1 MFYINQRWL
10 GGLLTNYVTIQKSIQ
25 RLKEL
30 ETMSQDGRYEMLTKK
45 EVGKLERERKH
56 LEQNLAGIKSMPG
69 LPDAIF
75 VIDSNN
81 EGIAVREAR
90 KLAIPGVAVVDTNC
104 DPEQV
109 NYPIPGNDDALRA
122 IRLFTSKIAEA
133 VIEGNAL
140 AAAAA
145 AGPQGAEGEAV
156 EAGPDEAG
164 TYAGGG
170 ASSDYDP
177 NGGPAAMDS
186 EGAPGVTRFHA

>member
-1 MFYINQRWL
+1 
-10 GGLLTNYVTIQKSIQ
+10 
-25 RLKEL
+25 
-30 ETMSQDGRYEMLTKK
+30 MLTKK

-56 LEQNLAGIKSMPG
+56 LEQNLAGIKAMPG

-90 KLAIPGVAVVDTNC
+90 KLAIPVVAVVDTNC

-145 AGPQGAEGEAV
+145 AGPQGADGEAV
-156 EAGPDEAG
+156 EAGPDGAG
-164 TYAGGG
+164 SYTGGG
-170 ASSDYDP
+170 APSDYDP
-177 NGGPAAMDS
+177 NGGPAAVDA